1 MKCKYCGADVTLDD
15 HFCPHCGRAV
25 EQAQRHQEEM
35 QQYEAEFEQTKK
47 AAMDKIS
54 VTSGGGTAVGIR
66 LALICALIA
75 ALIWMFVSLDPY
87 MLNER
92 REKRAAAKNHEAYT
106 EQMETYL
113 GDRDYAAFSAFCDTH
128 KLDYNNDYKEYRYII
143 YEAFNFKSIYRG
155 LLEAAYAVKGSQNL
169 YYAGKLSD
177 NLNNFYEQAAQDS
190 YKYAENVQRTGEVY
204 EEMEEELGVLLKKYL
219 KLSDEETA
227 SLKGLSK
234 SRRTVVI
241 EQALDKVIIE
251 RTGTG
256 LNGFHGAELPQ
267 PEKQEPDSEELDS
280 KEPDSQE

>member
-25 EQAQRHQEEM
+25 EQAQRHREEM
-35 QQYEAEFEQTKK
+35 KQYEAEFEQTKK
-47 AAMDKIS
+47 AALDRIS

-75 ALIWMFVSLDPY
+75 ALIWMTVSLDPY

-92 REKRAAAKNHEAYT
+92 REKRAAAKNHDAYT

-113 GDRDYAAFSAFCDTH
+113 GDRDYVAFSVFCDTH
-128 KLDYNNDYKEYRYII
+128 KLDYNDDFKEYRYII
-143 YEAFNFKSIYRG
+143 YEASYFKNIYRG
-155 LLEAAYAVKGSQNL
+155 LLEAAYADTGSQNL
-169 YYAGKLSD
+169 YYAGELSRY
-177 NLNNFYEQAAQDS
+177 LNDFYEQASSDN

-204 EEMEEELGVLLKKYL
+204 EEMEEELGVLLRRYL
-219 KLSDEETA
+219 KLSDEEAA
-227 SLKGLSK
+227 SLKELSK
-234 SRRTVVI
+234 SRRTVLI
-241 EQALDKVIIE
+241 EQALDKVIME

-267 PEKQEPDSEELDS
+267 PDLEED
-280 KEPDSQE
+280 